1 MKLRHLGLT
10 AVLSLCAAGSAF
22 AADAVMRI
30 SHPLPPS
37 HHIAKIVEQFA
48 TDVEKNSGGK
58 VDVQIF
64 GSDQAFKAN
73 QNHAAVAR
81 GQMEAAVV
89 TNFQWGGTIPEM
101 NVMTIP
107 YFMSTLDKVKAFPG
121 SEVAKILDA
130 KLEEKG
136 VRNIAWMYVTR
147 EAIFT
152 SANKAIVK
160 PEDFQGLK
168 IRGLNKLVDNG
179 LVAAGAAP
187 ASMPGSEVYQALQT
201 GVIDAGLTD
210 VSAAVSRRFYEVQK
224 FGTVTPFFVAYFHM
238 FVNPKWLDGQPEDV
252 RKVILDAA
260 KKAEIDAIDATEKS
274 AASARKE
281 LEEKGMTLV
290 IHTPEQA
297 EAFKNVM
304 QKPVLDAFME
314 STADGKK
321 LIDLAN
327 QL

>member
-1 MKLRHLGLT
+1 MKLRQLGLT
-10 AVLSLCAAGSAF
+10 AVISLCAAGSAF

-37 HHIAKIVEQFA
+37 HHIAKVVEQFA
-48 TDVEKNSGGK
+48 ADVEKNSGGK

-121 SEVAKILDA
+121 SEVAKVLDA

-136 VRNIAWMYVTR
+136 VKNIAWMFVTR

-152 SANKAIVK
+152 SANKPIVE
-160 PEDFQGLK
+160 PDDFKGVK

-179 LVAAGAAP
+179 LSAAGAAP
-187 ASMPGSEVYQALQT
+187 ASMPGS
-201 GVIDAGLTD
+201 
-210 VSAAVSRRFYEVQK
+210 
-224 FGTVTPFFVAYFHM
+224 
-238 FVNPKWLDGQPEDV
+238 
-252 RKVILDAA
+252 
-260 KKAEIDAIDATEKS
+260 
-274 AASARKE
+274 
-281 LEEKGMTLV
+281 
-290 IHTPEQA
+290 
-297 EAFKNVM
+297 
-304 QKPVLDAFME
+304 
-314 STADGKK
+314 
-321 LIDLAN
+321 
-327 QL
+327 